1 MRDITQIEPSEN
13 LEPETT
19 ALNNPIKSIRVR
31 INGTPSIT
39 KFTLLRRYRD
49 RWEIHLHDTDTTI
62 TVGRVNGENA
72 AQALRRYLTA
82 S

>member
-1 MRDITQIEPSEN
+1 MRDIAQIEPPEN
-13 LEPETT
+13 LEAETT
-19 ALNNPIKSIRVR
+19 ELSNPIRSIRVR
-31 INGTPSIT
+31 INGAPSIT
-39 KFTLLRRYRD
+39 KFTILRRYKN

-82 S
+82 

>member
-1 MRDITQIEPSEN
+1 MRDISQIEPPEN
-13 LEPETT
+13 LEAETT
-19 ALNNPIKSIRVR
+19 ELNNPIKSIRVR
-31 INGTPSIT
+31 INGAPSIT
-39 KFTLLRRYRD
+39 KFTILRRYRN

-82 S
+82 